1 MKYIS
6 LQVECFSKK
15 KANSIITRDLITS
28 ETYYSVELS
37 KALDKYAPSPVPFIW
52 LTKTLINDAYKRV
65 SVIDISD
72 NQWISNR
79 KNLSIKISDNESGVK
94 NYRGTINDKWILLEY
109 NPMKGILS
117 YDFND
122 NVNKDDAK
130 NVLEI
135 KIEDNVGN
143 EKKLIKTFYRKIK

>member
-1 MKYIS
+1 
-6 LQVECFSKK
+6 
-15 KANSIITRDLITS
+15 
-28 ETYYSVELS
+28 
-37 KALDKYAPSPVPFIW
+37 
-52 LTKTLINDAYKRV
+52 
-65 SVIDISD
+65 
-72 NQWISNR
+72 
-79 KNLSIKISDNESGVK
+79 
-94 NYRGTINDKWILLEY
+94 
-109 NPMKGILS
+109 MKGTLT